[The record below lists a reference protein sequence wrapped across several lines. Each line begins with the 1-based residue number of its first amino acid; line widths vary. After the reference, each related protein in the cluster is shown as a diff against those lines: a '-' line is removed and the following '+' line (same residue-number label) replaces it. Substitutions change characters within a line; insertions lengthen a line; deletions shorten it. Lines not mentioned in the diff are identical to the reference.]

1 MEKPWDMLQ
10 IKEKGMSMGEFDN
23 LEERL
28 MESLVSVKLS
38 VKEILGRLQTAGEN
52 WKGIAHHWRSESDAQ
67 EKEIEMLRTLVIQMT
82 ETAAKLDPVRKDEYW
97 QRLNDAGFYDW
108 DDEGC

>member
-67 EKEIEMLRTLVIQMT
+67 EKEIEMLRSLVIQMT
-82 ETAAKLDPVRKDEYW
+82 DTAAKLDPVKSEEYW
-97 QRLNDAGFYDW
+97 KKLNDVGFYDG